1 MPRKTGAIL
10 AAPLLMAG
18 LALTSCT
25 NPPPPPPT
33 GDGCQKPAAAVT
45 DQAASVSVGTATRR
59 YTWSASDRTGA
70 KPLVIDFHGLLE
82 GTAGVHPTMSQF
94 TPKAK
99 AEGFVVAY
107 PIGDGNG
114 LNWDLTSNSQ
124 SIQFVDKLIT
134 TLKSAACIDA
144 RRIYAT
150 GLSYGAFMTSSI
162 MCYRSEV
169 FAAAAPVAGIMN
181 PADCRP
187 TRKIPFVTFHGTA
200 DPILAFS
207 GFANTPQAWA
217 TRYGCGA
224 KSTTTVVASDATI
237 KKPIYKDTWDC
248 AAQGTAAEFYRIE
261 GGGHSWPGSA
271 FSTSIGSIV
280 GPTATSLNATDV
292 MWDFFKR
299 FSLP

>member
-10 AAPLLMAG
+10 AAPLLTAG
-18 LALTSCT
+18 LSLTSCT

-33 GDGCQKPAAAVT
+33 GDGCAKPAAVVT
-45 DQAASVSVGTATRR
+45 DQAASIAVGTATRR
-59 YTWSASDRTGA
+59 YTWSASGRTGA

-124 SIQFVDKLIT
+124 SIQFIDKLIT
-134 TLKSAACIDA
+134 TLKSAACIDTK
-144 RRIYAT
+144 RIYAT

-200 DPILAFS
+200 DPILAFG

-224 KSTTTVVASDATI
+224 KSTTTAVASDPVT

-271 FSTSIGSIV
+271 FSTSIGAIV
-280 GPTATSLNATDV
+280 GPTVTSLNATDV
-292 MWDFFKR
+292 MWDFFER